1 MIARVITDL
10 ALDRNKPG
18 VLASLIRFVRSMDVQ
33 VVGEGAKDDDIIRE
47 LNKAECFGFIP
58 TPSYCGKFDLKKG
71 KRPFSSVLE
80 DKEE

>member
-1 MIARVITDL
+1 
-10 ALDRNKPG
+10 
-18 VLASLIRFVRSMDVQ
+18 MDVQ

-58 TPSYCGKFDLKKG
+58 TPSYCGKFDPKKG